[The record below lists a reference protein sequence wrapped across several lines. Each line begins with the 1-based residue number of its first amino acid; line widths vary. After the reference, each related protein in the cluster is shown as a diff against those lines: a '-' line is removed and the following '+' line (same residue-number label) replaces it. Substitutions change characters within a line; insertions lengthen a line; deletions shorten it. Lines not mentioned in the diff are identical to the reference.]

1 MVAVQDQRRQLEKWR
16 AKFTPTVTRQLNN
29 LFIHLVIQSVYTHL
43 FPFNNFFFSFKSN
56 DSGETSSQSSR
67 SSNSSQTTV
76 SLAKH
81 GKLHSQLQMYAPLMH
96 WLKATDHACYEKLL
110 EVYTTSICKLYERDL
125 RQFFDEARSKVIGL
139 REKKRKKK
147 KVFHLNAPLV
157 IFGYKYMFIA
167 VRGSDSGSDMGT
179 RHSLSI
185 KNPSGTNV
193 TAASPSG
200 TIQMPSQNLLGNE
213 RELWTVQYT
222 IKNFKCVECIDKY
235 EFITG

>member
-29 LFIHLVIQSVYTHL
+29 LFIHLVIKSVYTL
-43 FPFNNFFFSFKSN
+43 FFPSIIFFLFSFKSN

-139 REKKRKKK
+139 REKKRKE
-147 KVFHLNAPLV
+147 
-157 IFGYKYMFIA
+157 KYFY
-167 VRGSDSGSDMGT
+167 V
-179 RHSLSI
+179 
-185 KNPSGTNV
+185 
-193 TAASPSG
+193 
-200 TIQMPSQNLLGNE
+200 
-213 RELWTVQYT
+213 
-222 IKNFKCVECIDKY
+222 
-235 EFITG
+235 